1 VFFIFNNKRGV
12 KMDQKLI
19 KIQEDV
25 LMQIEK
31 VDNIK
36 DLETIRVQVLGKKGE
51 LTSLLRSMG
60 SLSSEERPLMG
71 KIANEVREVIN
82 QRIEEAKAS
91 ISIKQQALDLIEEKI
106 DVTIPGSFMT
116 LGHRHPLMQV
126 KKELEDLFL
135 SMGYDVVEG
144 PEIDTVENN
153 FDDLNAPEDHPSRD
167 KTDTFYIT
175 ENLLL
180 RTQTSPVQI
189 RTMKSRKPPIRIVSA
204 GRTFR
209 FDDVDDTHSPMFHQM
224 ECLVVDKG
232 VTMANLKDSIDKF
245 VKTLF
250 GENMK
255 TRFRPHNFPFTEPS
269 AEVDVSCLKCMG
281 TGCDACNF
289 TGWSMELLGC
299 GMVHPN
305 VLRNCGIDP
314 DIYSGYAFG
323 MGIDRVTMVKYG
335 LSDIR
340 LLFDNDIRFL
350 EQF

>member
-1 VFFIFNNKRGV
+1 MKEQLIQIQNEALLLINQAKDV
-12 KMDQKLI
+12 KEL
-19 KIQEDV
+19 ED
-25 LMQIEK
+25 
-31 VDNIK
+31 
-36 DLETIRVQVLGKKGE
+36 IRVAFMGKKGQ
-51 LTSLLRSMG
+51 LTLLLRSMG
-60 SLSSEERPLMG
+60 KLSPEERPQAG
-71 KIANEVREVIN
+71 KVANEVRE
-82 QRIEEAKAS
+82 S
-91 ISIKQQALDLIEEKI
+91 IQNALDLGKSRIHQQATAIRLKSEKL
-106 DVTIPGSFMT
+106 DVTIPGSYYPI
-116 LGHRHPLMQV
+116 GHRHPLMQV

-135 SMGYDVVEG
+135 HMGYDVVDG

-153 FDDLNAPEDHPSRD
+153 FDALNAPEDHPSRD
-167 KTDTFYIT
+167 RSDTFYIT
-175 ENLLL
+175 DNLLL

-189 RTMKSRKPPIRIVSA
+189 RTMKTQKPPIRIVSA

-250 GENMK
+250 GPDMK

-281 TGCDACNF
+281 KGCQVCNH

-314 DIYSGYAFG
+314 EEYSGYAFG
-323 MGIDRVTMVKYG
+323 MGIDRITMVKYG
-335 LSDIR
+335 ISDIR
-340 LLFDNDIRFL
+340 LLFDNDLRFL
-350 EQF
+350 KQF